1 MMKKVWA
8 LCWLE
13 LKQILI
19 RPQSYILMFGMPI
32 IFTLIFGGLLGG
44 SGNAKVNISLVDKDG
59 SVLSS
64 KYYEEIKKSDLISIE
79 KVTYEEGK
87 QRIENKKSS
96 GIIIIPKDFQKS
108 MLDRKVENIQFQAS
122 ADFTGGTSVEQVL
135 ASALKKMEIEVSAAR
150 DFEKKSNTSWET
162 MYETIYTKVD
172 PVSIQK
178 ESILHDDQK
187 LNNVTGRAAGFSIL
201 FVMIVMLSA
210 TGTILKARQLGVWSR
225 LLGAPVSK
233 VQILAGYIL
242 SFFLIGWIQFGVLM
256 ILTHSLFDVQ
266 WGNLLGVITLVSVLL
281 LAVIGLAL
289 LLASIVKTTEQQSAL
304 GNIVVISTCMIS
316 GLYWPIEIE
325 PAWMQVAANFV
336 PQTWAMRG
344 FTELI
349 VRGGTLADIGGYI
362 GILSLFAGV
371 FFVIGLTRIR
381 YD

>member
-19 RPQSYILMFGMPI
+19 KPQSYILMFGMPI

-44 SGNAKVNISLVDKDG
+44 SGNTKVNVSLVDEDG

-64 KYYEEIKKSDLISIE
+64 KYYEDIKKSDLISIE
-79 KVTYEEGK
+79 KVTYKKGK
-87 QRIENKKSS
+87 QKIENKKSS
-96 GIIIIPKDFQKS
+96 GIVIIPKDFQKS
-108 MLDRKVENIQFQAS
+108 MLDGRIESIQFQAS

-135 ASALKKMEIEVSAAR
+135 ASVLKKMEIEVSAAR

-162 MYETIYTKVD
+162 MYKEIYTKVE

-225 LLGAPVSK
+225 LLEAPVSK
-233 VQILAGYIL
+233 VQILTGYIL

-256 ILTHSLFDVQ
+256 ILTHSLFNVQ
-266 WGNLLGVITLVSVLL
+266 WGNLLGIIILVSVLL

-304 GNIVVISTCMIS
+304 GNIVVISTCMIG

-325 PAWMQVAANFV
+325 PAWMQTAANFV

-362 GILSLFAGV
+362 GILILFAGV
-371 FFVIGLTRIR
+371 FFIISLTRIR

>member
-19 RPQSYILMFGMPI
+19 KPQSYILMFGMPI

-44 SGNAKVNISLVDKDG
+44 SGNTKVNVSLVDEDG

-64 KYYEEIKKSDLISIE
+64 KYYEDIKKSDLISIE
-79 KVTYEEGK
+79 KVTYKEGK
-87 QRIENKKSS
+87 QKIENKKSS
-96 GIIIIPKDFQKS
+96 GIVIIPKDFQKS
-108 MLDRKVENIQFQAS
+108 MLDGRIESIQFQAG

-135 ASALKKMEIEVSAAR
+135 ASVLKKMEIEVSAAR

-162 MYETIYTKVD
+162 MYKEIYTKVE

-178 ESILHDDQK
+178 ESISHDDQK
-187 LNNVTGRAAGFSIL
+187 LNDVTGRAAGFSIL

-225 LLGAPVSK
+225 LLGTPVSK

-266 WGNLLGVITLVSVLL
+266 WGNLLGVIILVSVLL

-304 GNIVVISTCMIS
+304 GNIVVISTCMIG

-325 PAWMQVAANFV
+325 PAWMQTAANFV

-362 GILSLFAGV
+362 GILILFAGV
-371 FFVIGLTRIR
+371 FFVISLTRIR

>member
-8 LCWLE
+8 FCWLE

-44 SGNAKVNISLVDKDG
+44 SGNAKVNISLVDKDD

-79 KVTYEEGK
+79 KVTYREGT
-87 QRIENKKSS
+87 QRIEDKKAS

-108 MLDRKVENIQFQAS
+108 MLDGKVENIQFQAS

-135 ASALKKMEIEVSAAR
+135 ASTLKKMEIEVSAAR

-162 MYETIYTKVD
+162 MYETIYTKID

-178 ESILHDDQK
+178 ELILHDDQK

-225 LLGAPVSK
+225 LLGTPVSR

-316 GLYWPIEIE
+316 GLYWPVEIE
-325 PAWMQVAANFV
+325 PAWMQTAANFV

-349 VRGGTLADIGGYI
+349 VRGGTLADIGGYV

-381 YD
+381 YE

>member
-1 MMKKVWA
+1 MKKVWE

-19 RPQSYILMFGMPI
+19 KPQSYTLMFGMLI

-44 SGNAKVNISLVDKDG
+44 SGNEKVNISLVDQDG
-59 SVLSS
+59 STLSNS
-64 KYYEEIKKSDLISIE
+64 YYEEIKKSDLISIE
-79 KVTYEEGK
+79 KVTYEEAK
-87 QRIENKKSS
+87 QKIENKKSS
-96 GIIIIPKDFQKS
+96 GIVTIPKEFQKS
-108 MLDRKVENIQFQAS
+108 MTDGKIEKVKFQSS
-122 ADFTGGTSVEQVL
+122 ADFTGGASVEQVL
-135 ASALKKMEIEVSAAR
+135 QSAMKKMEIEVAAAR
-150 DFEKKSNTSWET
+150 DSEKKGGMSWEK
-162 MYETIYTKVD
+162 MYETIHTKKVE
-172 PVSIQK
+172 PVSLQK
-178 ESILHDDQK
+178 ESIVPGEKK

-210 TGTILKARQLGVWSR
+210 TGTILKSRQLGVWYR
-225 LLGAPVSK
+225 LLGTPVSK
-233 VQILAGYIL
+233 AQILGGYIL
-242 SFFLIGWIQFGVLM
+242 SFFLIGWIQFGTLMVL
-256 ILTHSLFDVQ
+256 TNVLFDVQ
-266 WGNLLGVITLVSVLL
+266 WGNLLGIIILVSVLL

-325 PAWMQVAANFV
+325 PEWMQTAANFV

-349 VRGGTLADIGGYI
+349 ARGGTLADIAGYI
-362 GILSLFAGV
+362 GILMLFAGV
-371 FFVIGLTRIR
+371 FFIIGLTRIR

>member
-1 MMKKVWA
+1 MKKVWA

-19 RPQSYILMFGMPI
+19 KPQSYILMFGMPI

-44 SGNAKVNISLVDKDG
+44 SGNEKVNISLVDKDG
-59 SVLSS
+59 SVLSG

-79 KVTYEEGK
+79 KVTYREGT
-87 QRIENKKSS
+87 QRIEDKKSS
-96 GIIIIPKDFQKS
+96 GIIIIQKDFQKS
-108 MLDRKVENIQFQAS
+108 MLDGKVENIQFQAS

-162 MYETIYTKVD
+162 MYETIYTKID

-178 ESILHDDQK
+178 ELILHDDQK

-281 LAVIGLAL
+281 LTVIGLAL

-304 GNIVVISTCMIS
+304 GNIVVISTCMIG

-325 PAWMQVAANFV
+325 PSWMQTAANFV

-362 GILSLFAGV
+362 GILILFAGV

>member
-1 MMKKVWA
+1 MKKVWA

-19 RPQSYILMFGMPI
+19 KPQSYILMFGMPI

-44 SGNAKVNISLVDKDG
+44 SGNEKVNVSLVDKDG
-59 SVLSS
+59 SVLSG

-79 KVTYEEGK
+79 KVTYREGT
-87 QRIENKKSS
+87 QRIEDKKSS

-108 MLDRKVENIQFQAS
+108 MLDGKVENIQFQAS

-162 MYETIYTKVD
+162 MYETIYTKID

-187 LNNVTGRAAGFSIL
+187 LNNVTGRATGFSIL

-256 ILTHSLFDVQ
+256 ILTYSLFDVQ

-281 LAVIGLAL
+281 LAAIGLAL

-325 PAWMQVAANFV
+325 PTWMQTAANFV

-362 GILSLFAGV
+362 GILLLFAGV

>member
-8 LCWLE
+8 FCWLE

-44 SGNAKVNISLVDKDG
+44 SGNAKVNISLVDKDD

-87 QRIENKKSS
+87 QMIENKKSS
-96 GIIIIPKDFQKS
+96 GVIIIPKDFQKS

-162 MYETIYTKVD
+162 MYETIYTKVN

-225 LLGAPVSK
+225 LLGTPVSR

-316 GLYWPIEIE
+316 GLYWPVEIE
-325 PAWMQVAANFV
+325 PAWMQTAANFV

-349 VRGGTLADIGGYI
+349 VRGGTLADIGGYV

-381 YD
+381 YE

>member
-1 MMKKVWA
+1 MKKVWA

-19 RPQSYILMFGMPI
+19 KPQSYILMFGMPI

-44 SGNAKVNISLVDKDG
+44 SGNTKVNVSLVDEDG
-59 SVLSS
+59 STLST
-64 KYYEEIKKSDLISIE
+64 KYYEDIKKSDLISIE
-79 KVTYEEGK
+79 KVTYKEGK
-87 QRIENKKSS
+87 QKIENKKSS
-96 GIIIIPKDFQKS
+96 GIVIIPKDFQKS
-108 MLDRKVENIQFQAS
+108 MLDGRIESIQFQAS

-150 DFEKKSNTSWET
+150 DLEKKSNTSWET
-162 MYETIYTKVD
+162 MYKEIYTKVE

-178 ESILHDDQK
+178 ESISHDDQK
-187 LNNVTGRAAGFSIL
+187 LNDVTGRAAGFSIL

-225 LLGAPVSK
+225 LLGTPVSK

-266 WGNLLGVITLVSVLL
+266 WGNLLGVIILVSVLL

-304 GNIVVISTCMIS
+304 GNIVVISTCMIG

-325 PAWMQVAANFV
+325 PAWMQTVANFV

-362 GILSLFAGV
+362 GILILFAGV
-371 FFVIGLTRIR
+371 FFIISLTRIR

>member
-19 RPQSYILMFGMPI
+19 KPQSYILMFGMPI

-44 SGNAKVNISLVDKDG
+44 SGNKKVNVSLVDEDG

-64 KYYEEIKKSDLISIE
+64 KYYEDIKKSDLISIE
-79 KVTYEEGK
+79 KVTYKEGK
-87 QRIENKKSS
+87 QKIENKKSS
-96 GIIIIPKDFQKS
+96 GIVLIPKDFQKN
-108 MLDRKVENIQFQAS
+108 MLDGRVESIQFQAS

-135 ASALKKMEIEVSAAR
+135 ASTLKKMEIEVSAAR
-150 DFEKKSNTSWET
+150 DFEKKSNASWEP
-162 MYETIYTKVD
+162 MYKEIYTKVE
-172 PVSIQK
+172 PALIQK
-178 ESILHDDQK
+178 ESISHEDQK

-225 LLGAPVSK
+225 LLGTSVSK

-304 GNIVVISTCMIS
+304 GNIVVISTCMIG

-325 PAWMQVAANFV
+325 PAWMQTAANFV

-362 GILSLFAGV
+362 GILILFAGV
-371 FFVIGLTRIR
+371 FFIISLTRIR

>member
-1 MMKKVWA
+1 MKKIWA

-19 RPQSYILMFGMPI
+19 KPQSYILMFGLPI
-32 IFTLIFGGLLGG
+32 IFTLVFGGLLGG
-44 SGNAKVNISLVDKDG
+44 SGNEKVNISLVDKDG
-59 SVLSS
+59 SILSS
-64 KYYEEIKKSDLISIE
+64 KYYAEIKKSDLISVE
-79 KVTYEEGK
+79 KVTYGTGK
-87 QRIENKKSS
+87 QKVENKKSS
-96 GIIIIPKDFQKS
+96 GIVIIPKGFQKS
-108 MLDRKVENIQFQAS
+108 MLDGKAEKVQFQAS
-122 ADFTGGTSVEQVL
+122 ADFTSGTSVEQVL

-150 DFEKKSNTSWET
+150 DFEKKGNASWET

-178 ESILHDDQK
+178 ESISHDDQK
-187 LNNVTGRAAGFSIL
+187 VNNVTGRAAGFSIL

-210 TGTILKARQLGVWSR
+210 TGTILKARQLGVWAR
-225 LLGAPVSK
+225 LLGTPVSK
-233 VQILAGYIL
+233 AQILGGYIL

-256 ILTHSLFDVQ
+256 ILTNVLFDVH
-266 WGNLLGVITLVSVLL
+266 WGNVLGIIILVSVLL

-325 PAWMQVAANFV
+325 PAWMQTAANFV

-344 FTELI
+344 FNELI

-362 GILSLFAGV
+362 GILILFAGV
-371 FFVIGLTRIR
+371 FFLIGLTRIR

>member
-1 MMKKVWA
+1 MKKVWA

-19 RPQSYILMFGMPI
+19 KPQSYILMFGMPI

-44 SGNAKVNISLVDKDG
+44 SGNEKVNISLVDKDG

-79 KVTYEEGK
+79 KVTYREGT
-87 QRIENKKSS
+87 QRIEDKKSS

-108 MLDRKVENIQFQAS
+108 MLDGKVENIQFQAS

-135 ASALKKMEIEVSAAR
+135 ASVLKKMEIEVSAAR
-150 DFEKKSNTSWET
+150 EFEKKSNTSWET
-162 MYETIYTKVD
+162 MYETIYTKVN

-225 LLGAPVSK
+225 LLGTPVSK

-242 SFFLIGWIQFGVLM
+242 FFFLIGWIQFGVLM

-316 GLYWPIEIE
+316 GLYWPVEIE
-325 PAWMQVAANFV
+325 PAWMQTAANFV

-362 GILSLFAGV
+362 GILILFAGV

>member
-19 RPQSYILMFGMPI
+19 KPQSYILMFGMPI

-44 SGNAKVNISLVDKDG
+44 SGNEKVNVSLVDEDG

-79 KVTYEEGK
+79 KVTYQEGK
-87 QRIENKKSS
+87 QKVENKKSS
-96 GIIIIPKDFQKS
+96 GIVIIPKDFQKS
-108 MLDRKVENIQFQAS
+108 MLDRKIENIQFQAS

-135 ASALKKMEIEVSAAR
+135 TSTLKKMEIEVSAAR

-162 MYETIYTKVD
+162 MYKETYTKVE

-178 ESILHDDQK
+178 ESISHDDQK

-225 LLGAPVSK
+225 LLEAPVSK

-266 WGNLLGVITLVSVLL
+266 WGNLLGVITLISALL

-289 LLASIVKTTEQQSAL
+289 LLASIVKTAEQQSAL
-304 GNIVVISTCMIS
+304 GNIVVISTCMIG

-325 PAWMQVAANFV
+325 PAWMQTAANFV

-362 GILSLFAGV
+362 GILILFAGV
-371 FFVIGLTRIR
+371 FFIISLTRIR
-381 YD
+381 YE

>member
-1 MMKKVWA
+1 MKKVWA

-19 RPQSYILMFGMPI
+19 KPQSYILMFGMPI

-44 SGNAKVNISLVDKDG
+44 SGNEKVNVSLVDKDG

-96 GIIIIPKDFQKS
+96 GIIIIPKNFQKS

-150 DFEKKSNTSWET
+150 DFEKKSNTPWET
-162 MYETIYTKVD
+162 MYETIYTKVN

-178 ESILHDDQK
+178 ELILHDDQK

-225 LLGAPVSK
+225 LLGTPVSK

-281 LAVIGLAL
+281 LTVIGLAL

-316 GLYWPIEIE
+316 GLYWPVEIE
-325 PAWMQVAANFV
+325 PAWMQTAANFV

-362 GILSLFAGV
+362 GILILFAGV

>member
-19 RPQSYILMFGMPI
+19 KPQSYILMFGMPI

-44 SGNAKVNISLVDKDG
+44 SGNTKVNVSLVDEDS

-64 KYYEEIKKSDLISIE
+64 KYYEDIKKSDLISIE
-79 KVTYEEGK
+79 KVTYKEGK
-87 QRIENKKSS
+87 QKIENKKSS
-96 GIIIIPKDFQKS
+96 GIVIIPKDFQKS
-108 MLDRKVENIQFQAS
+108 VLDGKVESIQFQAS

-135 ASALKKMEIEVSAAR
+135 ASSLKKMEIEVSAAR
-150 DFEKKSNTSWET
+150 DFEKKSNTPWES
-162 MYETIYTKVD
+162 MYKEIYTKIE

-178 ESILHDDQK
+178 ESISHDDQK

-210 TGTILKARQLGVWSR
+210 TGTILKARQFGVWSR
-225 LLGAPVSK
+225 LLGTSVSK

-304 GNIVVISTCMIS
+304 GNIVVISTCMIG

-325 PAWMQVAANFV
+325 PAWMQTAANFV

-362 GILSLFAGV
+362 GILILFAGV
-371 FFVIGLTRIR
+371 FFIISLTRIR

>member
-1 MMKKVWA
+1 MKKVWA

-19 RPQSYILMFGMPI
+19 KPQSYILMFGMPI

-44 SGNAKVNISLVDKDG
+44 SGNEKVNISLVDKDG

-96 GIIIIPKDFQKS
+96 GIIIVPKDFQKS
-108 MLDRKVENIQFQAS
+108 MLDGKIENIQFQAS
-122 ADFTGGTSVEQVL
+122 ADFTGGTSVGQVL

-162 MYETIYTKVD
+162 MYETIYTKVN

-225 LLGAPVSK
+225 LLGTPVSK

-289 LLASIVKTTEQQSAL
+289 LLASIVKTTEQQPAL
-304 GNIVVISTCMIS
+304 GSIVVISTCMIS
-316 GLYWPIEIE
+316 GLYWPVEIE
-325 PAWMQVAANFV
+325 PAWMQTAANFV

-362 GILSLFAGV
+362 GILILFTGV

>member
-1 MMKKVWA
+1 MKKVWA

-44 SGNAKVNISLVDKDG
+44 SGNEKVNISLVDQDE
-59 SVLSS
+59 STLSNS
-64 KYYEEIKKSDLISIE
+64 YYKEIEKSDLISIE
-79 KVTYEEGK
+79 KVTYEEAK
-87 QRIENKKSS
+87 QKIENKKSS
-96 GIIIIPKDFQKS
+96 GIVTIPKEFQKS
-108 MLDRKVENIQFQAS
+108 MADGKIEKVKFQSS
-122 ADFTGGTSVEQVL
+122 ADFTGGASVEQVL
-135 ASALKKMEIEVSAAR
+135 QSAMKKMEVEVAGAR
-150 DFEKKSNTSWET
+150 DSEKKGGTSWEK
-162 MYETIYTKVD
+162 MYETIHTKAE
-172 PVSIQK
+172 PVSLQK
-178 ESILHDDQK
+178 ESIISGEEK

-210 TGTILKARQLGVWSR
+210 TGTILKSRQLGVWYR
-225 LLGAPVSK
+225 LLVTPVSK
-233 VQILAGYIL
+233 AKILGGYIL
-242 SFFLIGWIQFGVLM
+242 SFFLIGWIQFGMLM
-256 ILTHSLFDVQ
+256 LLTNILFDVQ
-266 WGNLLGVITLVSVLL
+266 WGNLLGTITLVSVLL

-304 GNIVVISTCMIS
+304 GNIVVVSTCMIS

-325 PAWMQVAANFV
+325 PEWMQTVANFV

-349 VRGGTLADIGGYI
+349 VRGGTLVDIAGYV
-362 GILSLFAGV
+362 GILILFAGV

>member
-19 RPQSYILMFGMPI
+19 KPQSYILMFGMPI

-44 SGNAKVNISLVDKDG
+44 SGNTKVNISLVDKDG

-108 MLDRKVENIQFQAS
+108 MLDRKVENIQFKAS

-233 VQILAGYIL
+233 VQILAGYIF

-325 PAWMQVAANFV
+325 PAWMQAAANFV

-371 FFVIGLTRIR
+371 FFIIGLTRIR

>member
-1 MMKKVWA
+1 MKKVWA

-19 RPQSYILMFGMPI
+19 KPQSYILMFGMPI

-44 SGNAKVNISLVDKDG
+44 SGNTKVNVSLVDEDG

-64 KYYEEIKKSDLISIE
+64 KYYEDIKKSDLISIE
-79 KVTYEEGK
+79 KVTYKEGK
-87 QRIENKKSS
+87 QKIENKKSS
-96 GIIIIPKDFQKS
+96 GIVIIPKDFQKS
-108 MLDRKVENIQFQAS
+108 MLDGSKESIQFQAS

-150 DFEKKSNTSWET
+150 DFEKKSNNSWET
-162 MYETIYTKVD
+162 MYKEIYTKVE

-178 ESILHDDQK
+178 DSISHDDQK

-225 LLGAPVSK
+225 LLEAPVSK
-233 VQILAGYIL
+233 VQILTGYIL

-266 WGNLLGVITLVSVLL
+266 WGNLLGVIILVSVLL

-304 GNIVVISTCMIS
+304 GNIVVISTCMIG

-325 PAWMQVAANFV
+325 PAWMQTAANFV

-362 GILSLFAGV
+362 GILILFAGV
-371 FFVIGLTRIR
+371 FFIISLTRIR

>member
-1 MMKKVWA
+1 MKKVWA

-19 RPQSYILMFGMPI
+19 KPQSYILMFGMPI

-44 SGNAKVNISLVDKDG
+44 SGNEKVNISLVDKDG
-59 SVLSS
+59 SVLSG

-79 KVTYEEGK
+79 KVTYREGT
-87 QRIENKKSS
+87 QRIEDKKSS

-108 MLDRKVENIQFQAS
+108 MLDGKVENIQFQAS
-122 ADFTGGTSVEQVL
+122 ADFTGVTSVEQVL

-162 MYETIYTKVD
+162 MYETIYTKID

-178 ESILHDDQK
+178 ELILHDDQK

-281 LAVIGLAL
+281 LTVIGLAL

-304 GNIVVISTCMIS
+304 GNIVVISTCMIG

-325 PAWMQVAANFV
+325 PSWMQTAANFV

-362 GILSLFAGV
+362 GILILFAGV

>member
-1 MMKKVWA
+1 MKKVWA

-19 RPQSYILMFGMPI
+19 KPQSYILMFGMPI

-44 SGNAKVNISLVDKDG
+44 SGNKKVNVSLVDEDG
-59 SVLSS
+59 SVLSN
-64 KYYEEIKKSDLISIE
+64 KYYEDIKKSDLISIE
-79 KVTYEEGK
+79 KVTYKEGK
-87 QRIENKKSS
+87 QKIENKKSS
-96 GIIIIPKDFQKS
+96 GIVLIPKDFQKS
-108 MLDRKVENIQFQAS
+108 VLDGKVESIQFQAS

-135 ASALKKMEIEVSAAR
+135 ASSLKKMEIEVSAAR
-150 DFEKKSNTSWET
+150 DFEKKSNTPWES
-162 MYETIYTKVD
+162 MYKEIYTKIE

-178 ESILHDDQK
+178 ESISHDDQK

-210 TGTILKARQLGVWSR
+210 TGTILKARQFGVWSR
-225 LLGAPVSK
+225 LLGTSVSK

-304 GNIVVISTCMIS
+304 GNIVVISTCMIG

-325 PAWMQVAANFV
+325 PAWMQTAANFV

-362 GILSLFAGV
+362 GILILFAGV
-371 FFVIGLTRIR
+371 FFIISLTRIR

>member
-19 RPQSYILMFGMPI
+19 KPQSYILMFGMPI

-44 SGNAKVNISLVDKDG
+44 SGNTKVNVSLIDEDS
-59 SVLSS
+59 SVLSN
-64 KYYEEIKKSDLISIE
+64 KYYEDIKKSDLISIE
-79 KVTYEEGK
+79 KVTYKEGK
-87 QRIENKKSS
+87 QKIENKKSS
-96 GIIIIPKDFQKS
+96 GIVLIPKDFQKS
-108 MLDRKVENIQFQAS
+108 VLDGKVESIQFQAS

-135 ASALKKMEIEVSAAR
+135 ASSLKKMEIEVSAAR
-150 DFEKKSNTSWET
+150 DFEKKSNTPWES
-162 MYETIYTKVD
+162 MYKEIYTKIE

-178 ESILHDDQK
+178 ESISHDDQK

-210 TGTILKARQLGVWSR
+210 TGTILKARQFGVWSR
-225 LLGAPVSK
+225 LLGTSVSK

-304 GNIVVISTCMIS
+304 GNIVVISTCMIG

-325 PAWMQVAANFV
+325 PAWMQTAANFV

-362 GILSLFAGV
+362 GILILFAGV
-371 FFVIGLTRIR
+371 FFIISLTRIR

>member
-1 MMKKVWA
+1 MKKVWA

-19 RPQSYILMFGMPI
+19 KPQSYILMFGMPI

-44 SGNAKVNISLVDKDG
+44 SGNTKVNVSLVDEDG

-64 KYYEEIKKSDLISIE
+64 KYYEDIKKRDLISIE
-79 KVTYEEGK
+79 KVTYKEGK
-87 QRIENKKSS
+87 QKIENKKSS
-96 GIIIIPKDFQKS
+96 GVVIIPKDFQKS
-108 MLDRKVENIQFQAS
+108 MLDGRIESIQFQAS

-162 MYETIYTKVD
+162 MYKEIYTKVE

-178 ESILHDDQK
+178 ESISHDDQK
-187 LNNVTGRAAGFSIL
+187 LNDVTGRAAGFSIL

-225 LLGAPVSK
+225 LLETPVSK

-256 ILTHSLFDVQ
+256 ILTHTLFDVQ
-266 WGNLLGVITLVSVLL
+266 WGNLLGVIILVSVLL

-304 GNIVVISTCMIS
+304 GNIVVISTCMIG

-325 PAWMQVAANFV
+325 PAWMQTAANFV

-362 GILSLFAGV
+362 GILILFAGV
-371 FFVIGLTRIR
+371 FFIISLTRIR

>member
-19 RPQSYILMFGMPI
+19 KPQSYILMFGMPI

-44 SGNAKVNISLVDKDG
+44 SGSTKVNVSLVDEDG

-64 KYYEEIKKSDLISIE
+64 KYYEDIKKSDLISIE
-79 KVTYEEGK
+79 KVTYKEGK
-87 QRIENKKSS
+87 QKIENKKSS
-96 GIIIIPKDFQKS
+96 GIVIIPKDFQKS
-108 MLDRKVENIQFQAS
+108 MLDRRVESVQFQAS

-135 ASALKKMEIEVSAAR
+135 TSALKKMEIEVSAAR
-150 DFEKKSNTSWET
+150 DFEKKNNTSWEP
-162 MYETIYTKVD
+162 MYKEIYTKVE

-178 ESILHDDQK
+178 EAISHDDQK

-225 LLGAPVSK
+225 LLEAPVSK
-233 VQILAGYIL
+233 VQILTGYIL

-266 WGNLLGVITLVSVLL
+266 WGNLLGVIILVSVLL

-304 GNIVVISTCMIS
+304 GNIVVISTCMIG

-325 PAWMQVAANFV
+325 PAWMQTAANFV

-349 VRGGTLADIGGYI
+349 VRGGTLTDIGGYI
-362 GILSLFAGV
+362 GILILFAGA
-371 FFVIGLTRIR
+371 FFIISLTRIR

>member
-19 RPQSYILMFGMPI
+19 KPQSYILMFGMPI

-44 SGNAKVNISLVDKDG
+44 SGNEKVNVSLVDKDG
-59 SVLSS
+59 SVLSG

-79 KVTYEEGK
+79 KVTYREGT
-87 QRIENKKSS
+87 QRIEDKKSS

-108 MLDRKVENIQFQAS
+108 MLDGKVENIQFQAS

-162 MYETIYTKVD
+162 MYETIYTKID

-187 LNNVTGRAAGFSIL
+187 LNNVTGRATGFSIL

-233 VQILAGYIL
+233 IQILAGYIL

-289 LLASIVKTTEQQSAL
+289 LLASIVKTAEQQSAL

-316 GLYWPIEIE
+316 GLYWPVEIE
-325 PAWMQVAANFV
+325 PVWMQTAANFV

-362 GILSLFAGV
+362 GILILFAGV

>member
-19 RPQSYILMFGMPI
+19 KPQSYILMFGMPI

-44 SGNAKVNISLVDKDG
+44 SGNEKVNISLVDKDG
-59 SVLSS
+59 SVLSG

-79 KVTYEEGK
+79 KVTYREGT
-87 QRIENKKSS
+87 QRIEDKKSS

-108 MLDRKVENIQFQAS
+108 MLDGKVENIQFQAS

-162 MYETIYTKVD
+162 MYETIYTKID

-178 ESILHDDQK
+178 ELILHDDQK

-304 GNIVVISTCMIS
+304 GNIVVISTCMIG

-325 PAWMQVAANFV
+325 PSWMQTAANFV

-362 GILSLFAGV
+362 GILILFAGV

>member
-19 RPQSYILMFGMPI
+19 KPQSYILMFGMPI

-44 SGNAKVNISLVDKDG
+44 SGNEKVNISLVDKDG

-64 KYYEEIKKSDLISIE
+64 KYYEEIKKSDLVSIE

-96 GIIIIPKDFQKS
+96 GIIIVPKDFQKS
-108 MLDRKVENIQFQAS
+108 MLDGKIENIQFQAS
-122 ADFTGGTSVEQVL
+122 ADFTGGTSVGQVL

-162 MYETIYTKVD
+162 MYETIYTKVN

-225 LLGAPVSK
+225 LLGTPVSK

-316 GLYWPIEIE
+316 GLYWPVEIE
-325 PAWMQVAANFV
+325 PAWMQTAANFV

-362 GILSLFAGV
+362 GILILFTGV

>member
-1 MMKKVWA
+1 MKKVWA

-19 RPQSYILMFGMPI
+19 KPQSYVLMFGMPI

-44 SGNAKVNISLVDKDG
+44 SGNEKVNISLVDEDG
-59 SVLSS
+59 SILSS
-64 KYYEEIKKSDLISIE
+64 NYYEEIKKSDLISIE
-79 KVTYEEGK
+79 KVTYKEGK
-87 QRIENKKSS
+87 QKIENKKSS
-96 GIIIIPKDFQKS
+96 GIVIIPKDFQKS
-108 MLDRKVENIQFQAS
+108 MLDRKIENIQFQAS
-122 ADFTGGTSVEQVL
+122 ADFTGGTSVERVL

-150 DFEKKSNTSWET
+150 DFEKKSNTSWEST
-162 MYETIYTKVD
+162 YKEIYTKVE
-172 PVSIQK
+172 PGSLQK
-178 ESILHDDQK
+178 ESILHDEQK

-210 TGTILKARQLGVWSR
+210 TGTILKARQIGVWSR

-233 VQILAGYIL
+233 VQILTGYIL

-266 WGNLLGVITLVSVLL
+266 WGNLLGVIILVSVLL
-281 LAVIGLAL
+281 LAIIGLAL
-289 LLASIVKTTEQQSAL
+289 LLASILKTTEQQSAL

-316 GLYWPIEIE
+316 GLYWPVEIE
-325 PAWMQVAANFV
+325 PVWMQTAANFV

-362 GILSLFAGV
+362 GILILFAGV

>member
-1 MMKKVWA
+1 MKKVWA

-19 RPQSYILMFGMPI
+19 KPQSYILMFGMPI

-44 SGNAKVNISLVDKDG
+44 SGNTKVNVSLVDEDG

-64 KYYEEIKKSDLISIE
+64 KYYEDIKKSDLISIE
-79 KVTYEEGK
+79 KVTYKEGK
-87 QRIENKKSS
+87 QKIENKKSS
-96 GIIIIPKDFQKS
+96 GIVIIPKDFQKS
-108 MLDRKVENIQFQAS
+108 MLDGRIESIQFQAS

-135 ASALKKMEIEVSAAR
+135 ASVLKKMEIEVSAAR

-162 MYETIYTKVD
+162 MYKEIYTKVE

-178 ESILHDDQK
+178 ESISHDDQK
-187 LNNVTGRAAGFSIL
+187 LNDVTGRAAGFSIL

-225 LLGAPVSK
+225 LLGTPVSK

-266 WGNLLGVITLVSVLL
+266 WGNLLGVIILVSVLL

-304 GNIVVISTCMIS
+304 GNIVVISTCMIG

-325 PAWMQVAANFV
+325 PAWMQTAANFV

-362 GILSLFAGV
+362 GILILFAGV
-371 FFVIGLTRIR
+371 FFVISLTRIR

>member
-1 MMKKVWA
+1 MKKVWA

-19 RPQSYILMFGMPI
+19 KPQSYILMFGMPI

-44 SGNAKVNISLVDKDG
+44 SGSAKVNISLVDKDG

-371 FFVIGLTRIR
+371 FFIIGLTRIR

>member
-19 RPQSYILMFGMPI
+19 KPQSYILMFGMPI

-44 SGNAKVNISLVDKDG
+44 SGNTKVNVSLVDEDG

-64 KYYEEIKKSDLISIE
+64 KYYEDIKKSDLISIE
-79 KVTYEEGK
+79 KVTYKEGK
-87 QRIENKKSS
+87 QKIENKKSS
-96 GIIIIPKDFQKS
+96 GIVIIPKDFQKS
-108 MLDRKVENIQFQAS
+108 MIDGRIESIQFQAS

-150 DFEKKSNTSWET
+150 DFEKKSNTSWEP
-162 MYETIYTKVD
+162 MYKEIYTKVE
-172 PVSIQK
+172 PVSIRK
-178 ESILHDDQK
+178 ESILHDDQQ
-187 LNNVTGRAAGFSIL
+187 LNSVTGRAAGFSIL

-225 LLGAPVSK
+225 LLEAPVSK
-233 VQILAGYIL
+233 VQLLAGYIL

-304 GNIVVISTCMIS
+304 GNIVVISTCMIG

-325 PAWMQVAANFV
+325 PAWMQTAANFV

-362 GILSLFAGV
+362 GILILFAGV
-371 FFVIGLTRIR
+371 FFIISLTRIR